1 MRGECVNRQG
11 HYWSHTA
18 DFGILSTVFRETV
31 RPGRPSQKPFPFV
44 GQNERQAKIPYADDA
59 DWVAAGTGADE
70 EMLSDASDVLAL
82 EDELKACDKRYRDYT
97 AALNF
102 VTEYHIDDRFPG
114 LANLLLAESEMARRR
129 YGELLENATRHRVN
143 EPVYEVSVAD
153 AAEALGVSEQT
164 VRNWDQNGCP
174 FDPNYPGRFNAIIFY
189 QWAQTFRSL
198 QNFKR
203 EAKKRA
209 VLLNKPA

>member
-1 MRGECVNRQG
+1 
-11 HYWSHTA
+11 
-18 DFGILSTVFRETV
+18 
-31 RPGRPSQKPFPFV
+31 
-44 GQNERQAKIPYADDA
+44 
-59 DWVAAGTGADE
+59 
-70 EMLSDASDVLAL
+70 MLSDASDVLAL
-82 EDELKACDKRYRDYT
+82 EDELKSCDKRYRDHT

-102 VTEYHIDDRFPG
+102 VTEYHLNERFPG
-114 LANLLLAESEMARRR
+114 LDSYLLGESEMARRR
-129 YGELLENATRHRVN
+129 YGELLENAMRRRVS

-164 VRNWDQNGCP
+164 IRNWDHDGCP
-174 FDPNYPGRFNAIIFY
+174 FDSSYPGRFNAIIFY

-209 VLLNKPA
+209 VLMNKPA

>member
-1 MRGECVNRQG
+1 MPQ
-11 HYWSHTA
+11 
-18 DFGILSTVFRETV
+18 
-31 RPGRPSQKPFPFV
+31 
-44 GQNERQAKIPYADDA
+44 
-59 DWVAAGTGADE
+59 
-70 EMLSDASDVLAL
+70 DASDVLAL

-102 VTEYHIDDRFPG
+102 VTDYHIDERFPG
-114 LANLLLAESEMARRR
+114 LANHLLEESEMARRR
-129 YGELLENATRHRVN
+129 YGDLIRAAANPPRH
-143 EPVYEVSVAD
+143 EPAYEVSVAD

-164 VRNWDQNGCP
+164 IRNWDQNGCP

-209 VLLNKPA
+209 VLMNRPA

>member
-1 MRGECVNRQG
+1 
-11 HYWSHTA
+11 
-18 DFGILSTVFRETV
+18 
-31 RPGRPSQKPFPFV
+31 
-44 GQNERQAKIPYADDA
+44 
-59 DWVAAGTGADE
+59 
-70 EMLSDASDVLAL
+70 MLSNASEVLAL
-82 EDELKACDKRYRDYT
+82 EDKLKSCDKRYRDYT

-129 YGELLENATRHRVN
+129 YGELLENATRRRVN

-164 VRNWDQNGCP
+164 IRNWDHDGCP
-174 FDPNYPGRFNAIIFY
+174 FDSNYPGRFNATIFY

>member
-1 MRGECVNRQG
+1 
-11 HYWSHTA
+11 
-18 DFGILSTVFRETV
+18 
-31 RPGRPSQKPFPFV
+31 
-44 GQNERQAKIPYADDA
+44 
-59 DWVAAGTGADE
+59 
-70 EMLSDASDVLAL
+70 MLSDASDVLAL

-102 VTEYHIDDRFPG
+102 VTDYHIDERFPG
-114 LANLLLAESEMARRR
+114 LANHLLEESEMARRR
-129 YGELLENATRHRVN
+129 YGNLICAAVNPPRH
-143 EPVYEVSVAD
+143 EPAYEVSVAD

-164 VRNWDQNGCP
+164 IRNWDQNGCP

-209 VLLNKPA
+209 VLMNRPA

>member
-1 MRGECVNRQG
+1 
-11 HYWSHTA
+11 
-18 DFGILSTVFRETV
+18 
-31 RPGRPSQKPFPFV
+31 
-44 GQNERQAKIPYADDA
+44 
-59 DWVAAGTGADE
+59 
-70 EMLSDASDVLAL
+70 MLSDASDVLAL
-82 EDELKACDKRYRDYT
+82 EDELKACEKRRCDFSTLLNLVNEYR
-97 AALNF
+97 LN
-102 VTEYHIDDRFPG
+102 EQFPG
-114 LANLLLAESEMARRR
+114 LSNRLLAESEIARRR

-209 VLLNKPA
+209 VLMNKPA

>member
-1 MRGECVNRQG
+1 
-11 HYWSHTA
+11 
-18 DFGILSTVFRETV
+18 
-31 RPGRPSQKPFPFV
+31 
-44 GQNERQAKIPYADDA
+44 
-59 DWVAAGTGADE
+59 
-70 EMLSDASDVLAL
+70 MLSDASDVLAL
-82 EDELKACDKRYRDYT
+82 EDELKSCDKRYRDYA

-102 VTEYHIDDRFPG
+102 VTEYHLNERFPG
-114 LANLLLAESEMARRR
+114 LDSYLLGEAEMARRR
-129 YGELLENATRHRVN
+129 YGEVLGNATRHRVN
-143 EPVYEVSVAD
+143 EPAYEVSVAD

-174 FDPNYPGRFNAIIFY
+174 FDPKYPGRFNAVIFY

-209 VLLNKPA
+209 VLMNKPA